1 MAADFEYKQMLLELD
16 KSLKAEEFESL
27 KFLCKDEVKKRE
39 RESVNRPTD
48 LWEILETREKL
59 GPKNLAFL
67 KQIIKGS
74 CNGRLDI
81 MRVIENFERG
91 IPHDSQRPVN
101 SSSVPTNQ
109 QYVQQPVIYNPDPR
123 QYGQQPAMYNRDR
136 PQFSPTNHSNTVNVD
151 KYMKEINFL
160 TKNLGREWRFF
171 MRTLGVTDGDMMSVE
186 QDHPRSLRD
195 QIYQCL
201 VLWISNNGGQFDR
214 GRIVAA
220 LRDSAVER
228 YDLAGRIQDCDI

>member
-109 QYVQQPVIYNPDPR
+109 QYVQPVIYNPDPR

>member
-1 MAADFEYKQMLLELD
+1 MFETILPFFYPEISYILNRNLDSGSGWLNKGKPLPVDYRKGKKPDFDFWIQCKTRVNVNIMAADFEYKQMLLELD

-109 QYVQQPVIYNPDPR
+109 QYVQPVIYNPDPR

-136 PQFSPTNHSNTVNVD
+136 PQFSPTSKLIQRDVMNR
-151 KYMKEINFL
+151 
-160 TKNLGREWRFF
+160 LGTNSRVVVWVPF
-171 MRTLGVTDGDMMSVE
+171 
-186 QDHPRSLRD
+186 
-195 QIYQCL
+195 
-201 VLWISNNGGQFDR
+201 GG
-214 GRIVAA
+214 
-220 LRDSAVER
+220 
-228 YDLAGRIQDCDI
+228 

>member
-16 KSLKAEEFESL
+16 KSLRAEEFESL

-39 RESVNRPTD
+39 RESVSRPTD

-67 KQIIKGS
+67 KQIIRGS
-74 CNGRLDI
+74 CNGRVDV
-81 MRVIENFERG
+81 MRIIENFERG
-91 IPHDSQRPVN
+91 IPVDSQQHVN
-101 SSSVPTNQ
+101 LSSVPTNQ
-109 QYVQQPVIYNPDPR
+109 YMQQPVINNPNPS
-123 QYGQQPAMYNRDR
+123 QFGQQPVVYIYDR
-136 PQFSPTNHSNTVNVD
+136 PQLSATNHSSAVNVD
-151 KYMKEINFL
+151 RYMKEINFL

-186 QDHPRSLRD
+186 QDHRSLRD

-214 GRIVAA
+214 GRVVAA

>member
-74 CNGRLDI
+74 CNGRLDV

>member
-59 GPKNLAFL
+59 GPNNLAFL

-74 CNGRLDI
+74 CNGRLDVL
-81 MRVIENFERG
+81 RVIENFERG
-91 IPHDSQRPVN
+91 IPLDSQRPVN
-101 SSSVPTNQ
+101 SSSSVPTNHP
-109 QYVQQPVIYNPDPR
+109 YVQQPVFYNPVLK
-123 QYGQQPAMYNRDR
+123 QYGQQPV
-136 PQFSPTNHSNTVNVD
+136 HSSAVNVD

-186 QDHPRSLRD
+186 QDHRSLRD

-214 GRIVAA
+214 GRVVAA

>member
-123 QYGQQPAMYNRDR
+123 QYGQQPAMYNGDR

>member
-136 PQFSPTNHSNTVNVD
+136 PQFSPTSKLIQRDVMNR
-151 KYMKEINFL
+151 
-160 TKNLGREWRFF
+160 LGTNPR
-171 MRTLGVTDGDMMSVE
+171 LVVE
-186 QDHPRSLRD
+186 VPF
-195 QIYQCL
+195 
-201 VLWISNNGGQFDR
+201 GG
-214 GRIVAA
+214 
-220 LRDSAVER
+220 
-228 YDLAGRIQDCDI
+228 

>member
-91 IPHDSQRPVN
+91 IPHDGQRPVN

-109 QYVQQPVIYNPDPR
+109 QYVQKPVIYNPDPR

>member
-81 MRVIENFERG
+81 MRVIDNFERG

>member
-1 MAADFEYKQMLLELD
+1 M
-16 KSLKAEEFESL
+16 
-27 KFLCKDEVKKRE
+27 
-39 RESVNRPTD
+39 
-48 LWEILETREKL
+48 ETREKL
-59 GPKNLAFL
+59 GPNNLAFL

-74 CNGRLDI
+74 CNGRRDVL
-81 MRVIENFERG
+81 RVIENFERG
-91 IPHDSQRPVN
+91 IPPDSQRPVN
-101 SSSVPTNQ
+101 SSSSVPTNQ
-109 QYVQQPVIYNPDPR
+109 PYVQQPVFYNPVLK
-123 QYGQQPAMYNRDR
+123 QYGQQPGMPTRDH
-136 PQFSPTNHSNTVNVD
+136 PLGTSIIHSSAVNVD

-214 GRIVAA
+214 GRVVAA

>member
-1 MAADFEYKQMLLELD
+1 MEGIKH
-16 KSLKAEEFESL
+16 
-27 KFLCKDEVKKRE
+27 FLVYAG
-39 RESVNRPTD
+39 
-48 LWEILETREKL
+48 EISTTSKCM
-59 GPKNLAFL
+59 N
-67 KQIIKGS
+67 
-74 CNGRLDI
+74 
-81 MRVIENFERG
+81 
-91 IPHDSQRPVN
+91 
-101 SSSVPTNQ
+101 TN
-109 QYVQQPVIYNPDPR
+109 VE
-123 QYGQQPAMYNRDR
+123 
-136 PQFSPTNHSNTVNVD
+136 
-151 KYMKEINFL
+151 YMKEINFL

-214 GRIVAA
+214 GRVVAA